1 MIVATGEHGQ
11 PGRSRFCARRLV
23 SKNVPLPI
31 RPMKMLRHTFAS
43 LVLSMAGLASA
54 HAQEAVLP
62 APNAEALFTSSDPK
76 LHANKQVVYQ
86 IIRELLEAGHWE
98 RADRYLT
105 PRYIQH
111 NPNAQSGREAV
122 VRFFT
127 EVLKVKPRPVPL
139 TISTPVVAVMAEGDL
154 VTVLYPR
161 TVNTPQGRY
170 TTTWFDTWRIVDGKA
185 DEHWDP
191 ALKNETA
198 QIGSR

>member
-1 MIVATGEHGQ
+1 
-11 PGRSRFCARRLV
+11 
-23 SKNVPLPI
+23 
-31 RPMKMLRHTFAS
+31 MKTLRHTFTA
-43 LVLSMAGLASA
+43 LVLSMAGFTSA

-62 APNAEALFTSSDPK
+62 APNAEALFTSNDPK

-139 TISTPVVAVMAEGDL
+139 TIKTPIVAVMAEGDL

-161 TVNTPQGRY
+161 TVNTAQGHY